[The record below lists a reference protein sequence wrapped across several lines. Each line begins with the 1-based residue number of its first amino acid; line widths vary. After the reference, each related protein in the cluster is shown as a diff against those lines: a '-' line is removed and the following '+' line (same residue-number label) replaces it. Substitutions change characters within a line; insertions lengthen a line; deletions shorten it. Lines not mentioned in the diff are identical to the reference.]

1 MAKDIILFNK
11 DELTYKNKFYRL
23 MDLLIS
29 KQAES
34 LGESYL
40 LLTIFYLQIL
50 SSFFSDQI
58 GVFKS
63 SNGKSDQVLSYIEKI
78 IRLKGLFRNYYSSL
92 RILTIVLFIIELV
105 IILHFLLSIL
115 LMTKKY
121 FYSYNNMFINYYIK
135 IFLYIAYNIICDISF
150 SNFCLGSEDFNPNFN
165 NVMCSN
171 QKKPLYIIISLV
183 FVIISLIIY
192 NYINIYYNDSFYIS
206 NSYFAIGDLIVL
218 LYHYY

>member
-105 IILHFLLSIL
+105 HFLHPIFFIEQGEQPWDDL
-115 LMTKKY
+115 KY
-121 FYSYNNMFINYYIK
+121 PSLHSPQYN
-135 IFLYIAYNIICDISF
+135 
-150 SNFCLGSEDFNPNFN
+150 
-165 NVMCSN
+165 
-171 QKKPLYIIISLV
+171 
-183 FVIISLIIY
+183 
-192 NYINIYYNDSFYIS
+192 
-206 NSYFAIGDLIVL
+206 
-218 LYHYY
+218 